1 MIILA
6 NQEMEIDS
14 IQDDLSWKTP
24 AVFKQEH
31 NESAPYPVDALSSII
46 RDAVCSYQKYGQ
58 QPLPLIAC
66 SALANVSL
74 ACQTLANVAR
84 DKLLVGPISLYFLCV
99 SPSGE
104 RKSGCD
110 HTFSQAIRQWQ
121 LDVREKLSPHV
132 KVAETL
138 HKTWSVEKEG
148 LLSRIKSEKRLRRN
162 TDELQELL
170 LDHMSKEPE
179 IPLLPVLFFEDATQE
194 ALAQHLA
201 SGWPNASLWSD
212 EGAIVMNGHGMQ
224 NNTTKFIALLNRLW
238 DGKAFIAHRKT
249 TSSFTVDNRRLTIS
263 LMMQPLILEQ
273 MLAKNGG
280 ISRQSGFLA
289 RSLIAYPKSEMGNR
303 FYKEPPAKIASL
315 QQYHDRLLD
324 CLGSTLILD
333 KHGCHDLPTL
343 HFSKSAKNEWVAF
356 FNQVERGLKDPKQ
369 WRSIRDFASKAAEN
383 TARLSALLHL
393 FNGSTSDISA
403 ENMDQ
408 AIAIIRWHLNESKRV
423 LGNQFLTPTQHAA
436 NKVLRWMIDH
446 ELTETSPR
454 ELVQY
459 GPIRDKEKRDEA
471 LKLLLD
477 DHCLKEIK
485 TGKKTT
491 LFLNPC
497 FYT

>member
-1 MIILA
+1 MHT
-6 NQEMEIDS
+6 
-14 IQDDLSWKTP
+14 DLQSLELDLLHNETHWETP
-24 AVFKQEH
+24 TVFKQGH
-31 NESAPYPVDALSSII
+31 DESSPYPVDALPAVI
-46 RDAVCSYQKYGQ
+46 RKAVCAYQKYGQ

-84 DKLLVGPISLYFLCV
+84 DKFLVSPISLYFLCV
-99 SPSGE
+99 SGSGE

-110 HTFSQAIRQWQ
+110 HMFSQATRQWQ
-121 LDVREKLSPHV
+121 LGSRERLSPEV
-132 KVAETL
+132 KAAETL
-138 HKTWSVEKEG
+138 HRAWAVEKEA
-148 LLSRIKSEKRLRRN
+148 LLSRIRSEKRLHNN
-162 TDELQELL
+162 TDELQEML
-170 LDHMSKEPE
+170 LDHVSEEPSV
-179 IPLLPVLFFEDATQE
+179 PLLPVLFFEDTTQE
-194 ALAQHLA
+194 ALAEHIA
-201 SGWPNASLWSD
+201 SGWPSASLWSD
-212 EGAIVMNGHGMQ
+212 EGAIIMNGHGMQ

-238 DGKAFIAHRKT
+238 DGKPFIAHRKT

-263 LMMQPLILEQ
+263 LMMQPIILEQ

-303 FYKEPPAKIASL
+303 FYKEPPAKIASM
-315 QQYHDRLLD
+315 QKYHDRLLD
-324 CLGSTLILD
+324 CLEGTLMLD
-333 KHGCHDLPTL
+333 KQGCHNLPTL
-343 HFSKSAKNEWVAF
+343 HLSKAAKNEWVSF
-356 FNQVERGLKDPKQ
+356 FNQVERGLKDPKL
-369 WRSIRDFASKAAEN
+369 WRSIKDFASKAAEN
-383 TARLSALLHL
+383 AARLSALLHL

-408 AIAIIRWHLNESKRV
+408 AITIIRWHLNESKRV
-423 LGNQFLTPTQHAA
+423 LGNKFLTPTQHAA
-436 NKVLRWMIDH
+436 NRLLQWMIER
-446 ELTETSPR
+446 ELTQTSPR

-471 LKLLLD
+471 LKLLID